1 MLRNEVITTLFEKSE
16 KCVIIL
22 NVSLKNFLK
31 SRERNL
37 LIDAD
42 LVKLLLRELREV
54 GLDIN
59 HAV

>member
-37 LIDAD
+37 LIDTY

-54 GLDIN
+54 GLDIY